1 VRATVAVLTQNLYS
15 AYALLGKPFNYGPAE
30 FKEDFVKSENEKLQ
44 PFTSGGILRHL
55 LRNELIK
62 GNKMKKMDGGLESVP
77 QGMKYMEEGKVSRP
91 LWSATHLLARSSQ
104 SRSRPRS
111 CTTSSESGTRQTQSR
126 RRCSCRHQA
135 WARQ

>member
-1 VRATVAVLTQNLYS
+1 VLTQVLRS

-30 FKEDFVKSENEKLQ
+30 FKEDFVKSENKKLQ

-77 QGMKYMEEGKVSRP
+77 QGMKYMEEGKVSP
-91 LWSATHLLARSSQ
+91 LWSARPLLARSRY

-111 CTTSSESGTRQTQSR
+111 CTTSSELGTRQIQSR

>member
-1 VRATVAVLTQNLYS
+1 LYS

-55 LRNELIK
+55 LRSELIK

-77 QGMKYMEEGKVSRP
+77 QGMKYMEEGKASP
-91 LWSATHLLARSSQ
+91 LWSARPLLARSRC

-126 RRCSCRHQA
+126 GRCSCRHQA